1 MTDRLT
7 TVYQQKKTFCR
18 GIDRCFSIARTINSQ
33 ATNSCFSYSVIVRV
47 SLTLEERFVR
57 FSWVAPPFYPEQVR
71 YSYGDI
77 R

>member
-1 MTDRLT
+1 MFS
-7 TVYQQKKTFCR
+7 TVR
-18 GIDRCFSIARTINSQ
+18 NINSE
-33 ATNSCFSYSVIVRV
+33 ATNSCLCVRLMSV

-57 FSWVAPPFYPEQVR
+57 FSYVASPFYPEQVR